1 VGLAQGERV
10 KRDKLHGQGD
20 MMMEKSRVCKD
31 CGGEKV
37 ITPLDRKGKPLLETI
52 AVELCALCLQSRAQL
67 QTVKEDKLPFPK
79 LLAKIRSE
87 TAKRVRSEIM
97 SASAT
102 PLERLRMGYYKGST
116 VYTTLSEY
124 WVNQL
129 KQE

>member
-1 VGLAQGERV
+1 
-10 KRDKLHGQGD
+10 